1 MLRDI
6 GNEVLNV
13 NELAKQTALKLII
26 DSYVAQKGSTT
37 QFNVLK
43 STLLHLEKHHLT
55 QRKKD
60 VNIVHHET
68 EDTNAKA
75 FTRPNAIKM
84 TKTPASA
91 PA

>member
-37 QFNVLK
+37 
-43 STLLHLEKHHLT
+43 
-55 QRKKD
+55 
-60 VNIVHHET
+60 
-68 EDTNAKA
+68 
-75 FTRPNAIKM
+75 
-84 TKTPASA
+84 
-91 PA
+91 